1 VDRFLHPLRRL
12 VLRRR
17 LAGADIPRSI
27 LFVCHGNVCRSPYA
41 AASFSRRLARAV
53 PDVIRVSS
61 AGFVGPD
68 RTPPAEAV
76 AAASRRG
83 IDLESHRS
91 SLVLADRVRASD
103 IILVMS
109 ADQARAI
116 RRRLGGA
123 RPLIA
128 VLGDLDPHPIDSRTV
143 RDPWDGDAEVFD
155 ASFGRIDRCVDSLVG
170 LLVGDG
176 VRQR

>member
-1 VDRFLHPLRRL
+1 VDQLLHPLRRF

-17 LAGADIPRSI
+17 LARADFPRTI

-41 AASFSRRLARAV
+41 AASFSRSLARAI

-68 RTPPAEAV
+68 RAPPAAAI
-76 AAASRRG
+76 AAALRRG
-83 IDLESHRS
+83 IDLEPHRS

-103 IILVMS
+103 IIVVMS
-109 ADQARAI
+109 ADQAGAI

-128 VLGDLDPHPIDSRTV
+128 VLGDLDPHPIESRTV
-143 RDPWDGDAEVFD
+143 RDPWDGDADTFD
-155 ASFGRIDRCVDSLVG
+155 TSFGRIDRCVDSLVG
-170 LLVGDG
+170 LLVGGG
-176 VRQR
+176 VRPR